1 MVGAPKYR
9 GQKLGRHVLPD
20 SKREAE
26 ILAFLDMHNWGDAA
40 RSPVPGDASARRYER
55 LALGGR
61 RAVLMDAPEDKDG
74 VCCPVDATPDDR
86 IALGYNAQAQLAGS
100 SLSAFVCVATALT
113 RRGFSAP
120 RILALD
126 KNAGLLLLEDLGDNL
141 YAHVLE
147 KTPKREA
154 ELYEKAVH
162 VLAAIYRASF
172 SDTLQARGL
181 TWHVGDYDDTALLAE
196 VNLFLEWYI
205 PHFEKPISGAAKAEW
220 IQLWTQ
226 SFKSLRAHVPGL
238 ALRDF
243 HAENIFDLGGSVGLI
258 DFQDAL
264 FAHPSYDLVSL
275 IEDARRDVSPPL
287 AAPLISQFCQEAG
300 IVEDDKFHTAYN
312 VMAAQRNAK
321 ILGIFVRLAVRDK
334 KPKYL
339 GLIPRVAA
347 NFSKDISHPALA
359 TINTW
364 MQKYAPSVFGDFR

>member
-1 MVGAPKYR
+1 MS
-9 GQKLGRHVLPD
+9 H
-20 SKREAE
+20 SEREAE
-26 ILAFLDMHNWGDAA
+26 ILAFLHAHNWGKAVH
-40 RSPVPGDASARRYER
+40 SPVPGDASARRYER
-55 LALGGR
+55 LALSGK

-86 IALGYNAQAQLAGS
+86 ITLGYNAQARLAGS

-113 RRGFSAP
+113 RRGFAAP

-126 KNAGLLLLEDLGDNL
+126 KDAGLLLLEDLGENL

-147 KTPKREA
+147 KTPKREE

-162 VLAAIYRASF
+162 VLAAIYRSSF

-196 VNLFLEWYI
+196 ANLFLEWYM

-220 IQLWTQ
+220 IQLWAQ
-226 SFKSLRAHVPGL
+226 SFKSLRAHAPGL

-243 HAENIFDLGGSVGLI
+243 HAENIFDLSGGVGLI

-275 IEDARRDVSPPL
+275 IEDARRDVSPSL

-300 IVEDDKFHTAYN
+300 IVEDDKFHAAYN

-339 GLIPRVAA
+339 ELIPRVAA
-347 NFSKDISHPALA
+347 HFNKDISHPALA
-359 TINTW
+359 PIQVW
-364 MQKYAPSVFGDFR
+364 MQKYAPSIFGDFK